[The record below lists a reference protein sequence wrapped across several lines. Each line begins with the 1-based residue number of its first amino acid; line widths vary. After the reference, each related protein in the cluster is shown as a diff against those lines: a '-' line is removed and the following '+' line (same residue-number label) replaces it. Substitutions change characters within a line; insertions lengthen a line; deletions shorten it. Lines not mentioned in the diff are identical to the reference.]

1 MVTQQLNTVV
11 LCRGVPNKKAMH
23 IPKPIYLDYM
33 ATTPAAEGVVE
44 AVAEVMRNDWGNPHS
59 DHSHGMAA
67 GLIVEEARSSVA
79 TLVGANSDEVLFTS
93 GATEANNLAIKGVM
107 TSGERRGDHVIVS
120 SIEHKCVLE
129 AAHALERAGVEV
141 TKVGPGPNGLVEVRA
156 VEQALRPDTAL
167 VSIMHANNETG
178 VIQPIQEI
186 AALCRRHGTLFH
198 TDAAQ
203 TVGKIEVDFL
213 DLRADL
219 LSLSGHKFYGPKGIG
234 ALIISNSLPVR
245 LTPLLHGGGQ
255 QANGRSG
262 TVPTALCAGLAE
274 ASALARANRDEIA
287 KTISHLRDQFE
298 QLMTIGD
305 SPFSINP
312 HGPRIP
318 GCTNLRADGV
328 NAEDVLLYARNALS
342 ASTGSACNSG
352 NIEPSYVLMAQGL
365 TYQEA
370 SSSIRIGIGRQTT
383 LADIEHAARALREAF
398 EKAYRA
404 AA

>member
-1 MVTQQLNTVV
+1 MSST
-11 LCRGVPNKKAMH
+11 PPDKA
-23 IPKPIYLDYM
+23 
-33 ATTPAAEGVVE
+33 VVE
-44 AVAEVMRNDWGNPHS
+44 AVAEAMRRDWGNPHS
-59 DHSHGMAA
+59 DHFDGMSASA
-67 GLIVEEARSSVA
+67 VVDKARSAVA
-79 TLVGANSDEVLFTS
+79 SLVNSSADEVLFTS
-93 GATEANNLAIKGVM
+93 GATEANNFAIKGVM
-107 TSGERRGDHVIVS
+107 TSDERRGDHVIVS

-129 AAHALERAGVEV
+129 AAHSLEREGIEV
-141 TKVGPGPNGLVEVRA
+141 TKIDPGPDGLVEVRA
-156 VEQALRPDTAL
+156 IEQALRPDTAL

-186 AALCRRHGTLFH
+186 AALCRRQGALFH

-203 TVGKIEVDFL
+203 TVGKIEVNFL
-213 DLRADL
+213 DLGADL

-234 ALIISNSLPVR
+234 ALIISHSLPVR

-255 QANGRSG
+255 QAHGRSG
-262 TVPTALCAGLAE
+262 TVPTALCAGLAK
-274 ASALARANRDEIA
+274 AAALARADGAKINR
-287 KTISHLRDQFE
+287 TISYLRDQFE
-298 QLMTIGD
+298 NLMTAGD

-383 LADIEHAARALREAF
+383 LTDIEHATRALREAF
-398 EKAYRA
+398 EKAYKA

>member
-1 MVTQQLNTVV
+1 ML
-11 LCRGVPNKKAMH
+11 K
-23 IPKPIYLDYM
+23 PKPIFLDYM
-33 ATTPAAEGVVE
+33 SSTPPAEAVIE
-44 AVAEVMRNDWGNPHS
+44 AVAEAMRRDWGNPHS
-59 DHSHGMAA
+59 DHFHGISASA
-67 GLIVEEARSSVA
+67 VVEKSRSAVA
-79 TLVGANSDEVLFTS
+79 SLVNADASEVLFTS

-107 TSGERRGDHVIVS
+107 TAGRRRGDHVIIS

-129 AAHALERAGVEV
+129 AAHSLEREGIEV
-141 TKVGPGPNGLVEVRA
+141 TKIDPGPDGLVEVQA
-156 VEQALRPDTAL
+156 IEQVLRPDTAL

-186 AALCRRHGTLFH
+186 AALCRRHGALFH

-213 DLRADL
+213 DLGADL
-219 LSLSGHKFYGPKGIG
+219 LSLSGHKFHGPKGIG
-234 ALIISNSLPVR
+234 ALIISNSLPVP

-255 QANGRSG
+255 QAHRRSG

-274 ASALARANRDEIA
+274 ASALARADRDEITR
-287 KTISHLRDQFE
+287 TISHLRDQFE
-298 QLMTIGD
+298 QLMTTGD

-328 NAEDVLLYARNALS
+328 NAEDLLLYARNALS

-365 TYQEA
+365 THQEA

-383 LADIEHAARALREAF
+383 LTDIEHAAKALREAF

>member
-1 MVTQQLNTVV
+1 MPHLAPV
-11 LCRGVPNKKAMH
+11 
-23 IPKPIYLDYM
+23 YLDHM
-33 ATTPAAEGVVE
+33 ASTPVAEAVIY
-44 AVAEVMRNDWGNPHS
+44 AVAEALRSEWGNPHS
-59 DHSHGMAA
+59 NHSHGMAA
-67 GLIVEEARSSVA
+67 GLIVEKARSSIA
-79 TLVGANSDEVLFTS
+79 TLVNANADEVLFTG

-107 TSGERRGDHVIVS
+107 TSDERRGDHVIVS

-129 AAHALERAGVEV
+129 AAHALEREGIKV
-141 TKVGPGPNGLVEVRA
+141 TRVDPGPNGLVEVQAIER
-156 VEQALRPDTAL
+156 ALRTDTAL

-178 VIQPIQEI
+178 VIQPIREI
-186 AALCRRHGTLFH
+186 AALCRRHGALFH

-213 DLRADL
+213 DLGADL

-234 ALIISNSLPVR
+234 ALIISHSLPVR

-255 QANGRSG
+255 QAHGRSG

-274 ASALARANRDEIA
+274 AAALARANSADINR
-287 KTISHLRDQFE
+287 TISHLRDQFE
-298 QLMTIGD
+298 DLMTTGD

-365 TYQEA
+365 THEEA
-370 SSSIRIGIGRQTT
+370 SSSIRIGIGRQTR
-383 LADIEHAARALREAF
+383 LADIEHAAKALREAF

>member
-1 MVTQQLNTVV
+1 M
-11 LCRGVPNKKAMH
+11 PK
-23 IPKPIYLDYM
+23 PKPIFLDYM
-33 ATTPAAEGVVE
+33 SSTPPDKAVVE
-44 AVAEVMRNDWGNPHS
+44 AVAEAMRRDWGNPHS
-59 DHSHGMAA
+59 DHFDGMSASA
-67 GLIVEEARSSVA
+67 VVDKARSAVA
-79 TLVGANSDEVLFTS
+79 SLVNSSADEVLFTS
-93 GATEANNLAIKGVM
+93 GATEANNFAIKGVM
-107 TSGERRGDHVIVS
+107 TSDERRGDHVIVS

-129 AAHALERAGVEV
+129 AAHSLEREGIEV
-141 TKVGPGPNGLVEVRA
+141 TKIDPGPDGLVEVRA
-156 VEQALRPDTAL
+156 IEQALRPDTAL

-186 AALCRRHGTLFH
+186 AALCRRQGALFH

-203 TVGKIEVDFL
+203 TVGKIEVNFL
-213 DLRADL
+213 DLGADL

-234 ALIISNSLPVR
+234 ALIISHSLPVR

-255 QANGRSG
+255 QAHGRSG
-262 TVPTALCAGLAE
+262 TVPTALCAGLAK
-274 ASALARANRDEIA
+274 AAALARADGAKINR
-287 KTISHLRDQFE
+287 TISYLRDQFE
-298 QLMTIGD
+298 NLMTAGD

-383 LADIEHAARALREAF
+383 LTDIEHATRALREAF
-398 EKAYRA
+398 EKAYKA